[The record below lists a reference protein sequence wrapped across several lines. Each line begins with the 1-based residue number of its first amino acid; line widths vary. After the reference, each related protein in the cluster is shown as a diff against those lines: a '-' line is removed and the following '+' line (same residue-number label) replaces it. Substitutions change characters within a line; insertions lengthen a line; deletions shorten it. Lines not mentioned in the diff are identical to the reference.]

1 MTAEHDALRRL
12 AISVSTLK
20 ETTSR
25 LQESTQGLGI
35 AIRAM
40 TSALRRGERRENEVK
55 EPNVPLLRKTL
66 EHIVAFPEEW
76 DQTVYAAAPLEQLPE
91 LTKENT
97 QACGTA
103 FCFAGHALL
112 LSGKKFNWMRPVR
125 FGLGD
130 RPGWVTVNF
139 TTDGE
144 AIERAAEKELGLS
157 YRQAEQLFDVD
168 NSLGRIVEL
177 LVDFTGEDLFDIVD
191 DKRIAAIDSSHV
203 PPTVRVN
210 EDD

>member
-1 MTAEHDALRRL
+1 MTAEHDVLRRL

-20 ETTSR
+20 ETISA
-25 LQESTQGLGI
+25 LQESIQGLGI

-40 TSALRRGERRENEVK
+40 TSALRRGEGRETEVS
-55 EPNVPLLRKTL
+55 EPNIPLLRKTL

-76 DQTVYAAAPLEQLPE
+76 DQTVWGAAPLEQLPE

-112 LSGKKFNWMRPVR
+112 LSGKQFNWMKPVHYGHR
-125 FGLGD
+125 
-130 RPGWVTVNF
+130 RGWVTVNY

-144 AIERAAEKELGLS
+144 AIERAAEKELGLT
-157 YRQAEQLFDVD
+157 YRQAEQLFHID
-168 NSLGRIVEL
+168 NK
-177 LVDFTGEDLFDIVD
+177 LVDIVDLLEEFTGEDFHDIAD
-191 DKRIAAIDSSHV
+191 EERMAEIKRTHV
-203 PPTVRVN
+203 PVTVRDN